1 MRDAGVTTA
10 AAIAERN
17 DKKTNLEKNKEVL
30 LQYIRDNVIG
40 SSSNTLIQTVY
51 GEKPLVYADYTAS
64 GRSLRFIETYI

>member
-17 DKKTNLEKNKEVL
+17 DKKTNLAKNKEVL
-30 LQYIRDNVIG
+30 LQYIRDNLIG
-40 SSSNTLIQTVY
+40 SSSDTLIQTVY

-64 GRSLRFIETYI
+64 GRSLRFIETYL

>member
-30 LQYIRDNVIG
+30 L
-40 SSSNTLIQTVY
+40 
-51 GEKPLVYADYTAS
+51 
-64 GRSLRFIETYI
+64 